1 MRLAADNVHLA
12 PTMEIQSVRVEIVSL
27 IHSMDAAHF
36 PEPRPHAFAYH
47 IRIRNDG
54 EERVVL
60 NARKWVLRF
69 ADGRHEVYEG
79 DRIVGRIV
87 DLDPGDTFE
96 YSSYHVVDADCEV
109 TGAYHGYSDSQESI
123 WVRIP
128 KFQLYI
134 PENLP

>member
-1 MRLAADNVHLA
+1 
-12 PTMEIQSVRVEIVSL
+12 MEIKSVRVEIVSL
-27 IHSMDAAHF
+27 IHSMNDAHF
-36 PEPRPHAFAYH
+36 PEPSPHAFAYH
-47 IRIRNDG
+47 IRIVNEG

-60 NARKWVLRF
+60 NARKWVLQF

-87 DLDPGDTFE
+87 DLAPGQNFE
-96 YSSYHVVDADCEV
+96 YSSYHVVDGDCEV
-109 TGAYHGYSDSQESI
+109 SGAYHGYSDSKKSI

-128 KFQLYI
+128 KFHLYI